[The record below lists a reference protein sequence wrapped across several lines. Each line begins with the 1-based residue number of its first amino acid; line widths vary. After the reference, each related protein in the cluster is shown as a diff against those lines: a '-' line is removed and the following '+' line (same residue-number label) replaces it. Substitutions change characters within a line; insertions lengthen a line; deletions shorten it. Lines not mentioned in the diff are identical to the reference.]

1 MTQIVSA
8 NKAVYGLRGEQKR
21 EDKLSYRLS
30 TYCIR
35 TECGEGTLLYHTL
48 SNELLLLT
56 GQEEE
61 KELEE
66 QLIQKW
72 FLVPEEFNENQFTD
86 QIRQIAKLMQKN
98 GGEKTE
104 FTVLTT
110 TDCNARCYYCYE
122 KGIERMPMTEETA
135 LAVTDYI
142 ARVSCGEDVKLRW
155 FGGEPLYNRKV
166 IDLICAALEQKGIR
180 FESAMTSN
188 GYYLNKETVKDAVTK
203 WKLKKVQITVD
214 GTEKIYNRTKAY
226 IDKDDNPYERVMN
239 NIREALD
246 AGICVN
252 IRLNMDAG
260 NAKDLLA
267 LSDDLAARFQGYENL
282 NVYVAILHEFAGKI
296 NEHKSQEQKE
306 KDYFAI
312 REKLKDSGLLALGKL
327 SSSLRQFRCMADNDA
342 SELIMPDGRTGRCE
356 HYSEAVITGSIRNDE
371 RDESVIQRW
380 KEPLRVPECSHCAV
394 YPKCWK
400 LAMCDWFKHGCSD
413 LDRRIEI
420 IEIKEQM
427 LKAYQEW
434 KEGEAE
440 HETV

>member
-104 FTVLTT
+104 FTILTT

-122 KGIERMPMTEETA
+122 KGIRREPMTRETA
-135 LAVTDYI
+135 IAAADYI
-142 ARVSCGEDVKLRW
+142 ACASRGEKVRLRW
-155 FGGEPLYNRKV
+155 FGGEPLFNREAIDV
-166 IDLICAALEQKGIR
+166 ICGALEQKKIC
-180 FESAMTSN
+180 FESAMTTN
-188 GYYLNKETVKDAVTK
+188 GFYLDEKTTADAVEK
-203 WKLKKVQITVD
+203 WNLKNVQITVD
-214 GTEKIYNRTKAY
+214 GTEKTYNRIKAY
-226 IDKDDNPYERVMN
+226 IDAEESPYQRVMN
-239 NIREALD
+239 NIRNLVD
-246 AGICVN
+246 ARIQVN

-260 NAKDLLA
+260 NASDLLMLA
-267 LSDDLAARFQGYENL
+267 DDLATRFQGCENL
-282 NVYVAILHEFAGKI
+282 KVYVALLHEFAGKI
-296 NEHKSQEQKE
+296 NAHKTQEQKE

-312 REKLKDSGLLALGKL
+312 RERLKGYGLLRQKKLPTALN
-327 SSSLRQFRCMADNDA
+327 RFRCFADSTYD
-342 SELIMPDGRTGRCE
+342 ETILPDGRVGRCE
-356 HYSEAVITGSIRNDE
+356 HVSESMITGHISREE
-371 RDESVIQRW
+371 RDETVTKRW
-380 KEPLRVPECSHCAV
+380 QEPLVVPECNHCSL
-394 YPKCWK
+394 YPQCRK
-400 LAMCDWFKHGCSD
+400 LSMCEWNRKGCHD
-413 LDRRIEI
+413 LDRRIDIAEL
-420 IEIKEQM
+420 KEQM
-427 LKAYQEW
+427 LAAYQEW
-434 KEGEAE
+434 KKGENE
-440 HETV
+440 I